1 MNASS
6 DPRRAMLDRE
16 GLFAPLSAAERDLLA
31 PRLVRRDFAADE
43 VIVRQGETG
52 DSLFLIFQGHLSA
65 MFAAPGRPEREA
77 GQLDPDDYFGEMSL
91 LTGAPR
97 SATVRARTAGV
108 VFEVAKPDL
117 APILEARPGIAAE
130 LGLLLSRR
138 QSVLDAIVAEH
149 PELDRSDTA
158 GIGATIARWIIA
170 GYALA
175 PGSVI

>member
-1 MNASS
+1 MNI
-6 DPRRAMLDRE
+6 DPRRAILDRE
-16 GLFAPLSAAERDLLA
+16 SLFAPLSAAERDVLA
-31 PRLVRRDFAADE
+31 PKLVRRDFAADE

-65 MFAAPGRPEREA
+65 LFAAPGRPEREA
-77 GQLDPDDYFGEMSL
+77 GHLDPDDCFGEMSL

-108 VFEVAKPDL
+108 AFEVSKPDL
-117 APILEARPGIAAE
+117 APILKARPAIAAE
-130 LGLLLSRR
+130 LGRLLARR
-138 QSVLDAIVAEH
+138 KSVLDAIAAEH
-149 PELDRSDTA
+149 PELDRSDTNS
-158 GIGATIARWIIA
+158 IGATIARWIMA